1 MNDFGLDL
9 AVVGNGRTAALLEPS
24 SRPIWWCFRRF
35 DGDLIFCRLLAG
47 DEEKGFSD
55 VVLDGM
61 VDFSSEHVRNVVSI
75 ILTDSK
81 CAAVEITDFVP
92 RFRAYDRTFRPPQ
105 LVRIIEPVSG
115 IPRILVDRRVVETRP
130 SRGRDRNV

>member
-1 MNDFGLDL
+1 MSDFGLDL
-9 AVVGNGRTAALLEPS
+9 AVIGNGRTAALLEPS
-24 SRPIWWCFRRF
+24 SRPIWWCFPRF
-35 DGDLIFCRLLAG
+35 DGDPICQLMAG

-61 VDFSSEHVRNVVSI
+61 VDFSSKYVRNVVSI
-75 ILTDSK
+75 ILTESK

-105 LVRIIEPVSG
+105 LVRIIEPVSR

-130 SRGRDRNV
+130 SRGCDRNG